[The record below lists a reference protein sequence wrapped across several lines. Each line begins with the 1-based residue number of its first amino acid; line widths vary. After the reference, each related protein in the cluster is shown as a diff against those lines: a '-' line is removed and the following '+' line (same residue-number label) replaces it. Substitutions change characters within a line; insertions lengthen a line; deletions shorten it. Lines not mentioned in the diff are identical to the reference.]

1 VLVSEPRSSTPIA
14 NEPSTLQHAAD
25 HGRQPATLPW
35 ADVLERLSRAD
46 GIWVVTLDRTGSPCP
61 RPVFAAVA
69 DGAVHTSSSP
79 AAQKARNLGGD
90 ARCALGAHSDDFDL
104 ILEGT
109 GHRVTDPTALE
120 HVAEAY
126 RARYG
131 WPVTVADD
139 AMDAP
144 FGAPTAGPPP
154 YAVFRI
160 EPTRAYAIGIT
171 DDTNYLS
178 TRYRF

>member
-1 VLVSEPRSSTPIA
+1 MAEPRSSTAIA
-14 NEPSTLQHAAD
+14 NEPATLRHAAD
-25 HGRQPATLPW
+25 HGRRLAALPW
-35 ADVLERLSRAD
+35 AEVLEHLDHAD
-46 GIWVVTLDRTGSPCP
+46 GFWVVTLDRTGSPRP
-61 RPVFAAVA
+61 RPVFAVVT
-69 DGAVHTSSSP
+69 DGAVHISSSP
-79 AAQKARNLGGD
+79 AAQKARNLSAD
-90 ARCALGAHSDDFDL
+90 SRCALGAHTADFDL
-104 ILEGT
+104 VIEGT
-109 GHRVTDPTALE
+109 GRRVTDATALDQ
-120 HVAEAY
+120 VVSAY
-126 RARYG
+126 RQRYG

-171 DDTNYLS
+171 EETNYLS

>member
-1 VLVSEPRSSTPIA
+1 MTEPRSRTPIA
-14 NEPSTLQHAAD
+14 NEPSTLRHAAD
-25 HGRQPATLPW
+25 HGRQPAALPW
-35 ADVLERLSRAD
+35 TEVLDQLARAD
-46 GIWVVTLDRTGSPCP
+46 GFWVVTLDRRGSPCP
-61 RPVFAAVA
+61 RPVFAVVV
-69 DGAVHTSSSP
+69 DDTVHVSSSP
-79 AAQKARNLGGD
+79 AAQKARNMGRD
-90 ARCALGAHSDDFDL
+90 ERCALGAHTADFDL
-104 ILEGT
+104 IIEGT
-109 GHRVTDPTALE
+109 GRRVSKTDALE
-120 HVAEAY
+120 RVAAAY
-126 RARYG
+126 RERYG
-131 WPVTVADD
+131 WPVTVAGD

>member
-1 VLVSEPRSSTPIA
+1 MPEPRSSTPIA
-14 NEPSTLQHAAD
+14 NEPSTLRHATD
-25 HGRQPATLPW
+25 HGRQLTALPW
-35 ADVLERLSRAD
+35 GEVLDHLARAD
-46 GIWVVTLDRTGSPCP
+46 GFWVVTLDRTGSPCP
-61 RPVFAAVA
+61 RPVFAVVA
-69 DGAVHTSSSP
+69 DGAVHVSSSP
-79 AAQKARNLGGD
+79 AAQKARNLTSD
-90 ARCALGAHSDDFDL
+90 SRCALGAHTAEFDL
-104 ILEGT
+104 IVEGT
-109 GHRVTDPTALE
+109 GRRVTDAAALE
-120 HVAEAY
+120 QVVAAY
-126 RARYG
+126 RQRYG

-171 DDTNYLS
+171 DETNYLS

>member
-1 VLVSEPRSSTPIA
+1 MPEPRSSTPIA
-14 NEPSTLQHAAD
+14 NEPSTLRHAAD
-25 HGRQPATLPW
+25 HGREPTALPW
-35 ADVLERLSRAD
+35 VDVLEHLARAD
-46 GIWVVTLDRTGSPCP
+46 GFWVVTLDRTGSPCP
-61 RPVFAAVA
+61 RPVFAVVV
-69 DGAVHTSSSP
+69 DDAVHTSSSP
-79 AAQKARNLGGD
+79 AARKARNLASD
-90 ARCALGAHSDDFDL
+90 ARCALGAHTDDFDL
-104 ILEGT
+104 VIEGI
-109 GHRVTDPTALE
+109 GRRVTGTTALE
-120 HVAEAY
+120 QVADAY

-131 WPVTVADD
+131 WPVTVAGD

-160 EPTRAYAIGIT
+160 EPIRAYAIGIT

>member
-1 VLVSEPRSSTPIA
+1 MSEPRSSTPIA
-14 NEPSTLQHAAD
+14 NEPSTLRHAAE
-25 HGRQPATLPW
+25 HGRQPAALPW
-35 ADVLERLSRAD
+35 AEVLDHLARAD
-46 GIWVVTLDRTGSPCP
+46 GFWVVTLDRTGSPCP
-61 RPVFAAVA
+61 RPVFAVVA
-69 DGAVHTSSSP
+69 DGAVHVSSSP
-79 AAQKARNLGGD
+79 AALKARNLQHD
-90 ARCALGAHSDDFDL
+90 ARCALGAHTGEFDL
-104 ILEGT
+104 VVEGT
-109 GHRVTDPTALE
+109 GRRVTDAAALE
-120 HVAEAY
+120 HVVSAY

-171 DDTNYLS
+171 DETNYLS